1 MSHFFQPIDPA
12 VMNLDSKIIEQKFY
26 IRKDLEREI
35 RLKILR
41 GGRPSAIFPANFSN
55 VVRTKK
61 NLCERIF

>member
-12 VMNLDSKIIEQKFY
+12 MMDFDSKIIERKFY
-26 IRKDLEREI
+26 VRKGLETET